1 MLSFKA
7 ELESLMTEQISLQP
21 ASVPPRRGRA
31 NAPQTFY
38 DLNLDELTEYLREH
52 GYPAYRA
59 RQLYHWAY
67 QQLAASYDE
76 MTVLPKALR
85 SELADTLPLTHLEP
99 VRELEAD
106 CGDTLKL
113 LFRTHEGNHIETVL
127 MFYPDRVTVCVSCQ
141 IGCAVGCSFCATGMS
156 GLTRNLTASEMVG
169 QVVAAARRARAFD
182 RQLTN
187 IVMMGMGEPFQN
199 YESTMRMARIL
210 NDPEG
215 MKFGARRIT
224 VSTSGL
230 VPFIDKLADD
240 PLQVKLAVSLHAPN
254 NHLRDTLVPLN
265 RRWPVQD
272 LVDACRRYVEKTGR
286 RVSFEYCLIN
296 DVNDS
301 DTVANQLAT
310 LLRGLLC
317 HVNVIPLNPT
327 PAEPSYERP
336 SEERIERF
344 AKILNDRG
352 IPTSVRYSR
361 GVDIAAAC
369 GQLRVE
375 HEASA
380 N

>member
-1 MLSFKA
+1 MRRTSTIEPRA
-7 ELESLMTEQISLQP
+7 RQGQP
-21 ASVPPRRGRA
+21 VRRG
-31 NAPQTFY
+31 APATFY
-38 DLNLDELTEYLREH
+38 DFSLDELKEFL
-52 GYPAYRA
+52 GDKGQPAYRA
-59 RQLYHWAY
+59 RQVYHWAY
-67 QQLAASYDE
+67 QQLASSYDE

-85 SELADTLPLTHLEP
+85 YGLSESLPLTHLQP
-99 VRELEAD
+99 VRELAAD
-106 CGDTLKL
+106 DGDTLKL
-113 LFRTHEGNHIETVL
+113 LFRAHDGNTLETVL

-156 GLTRNLTASEMVG
+156 GLTRNLTAGEMVA
-169 QVVAAARRARAFD
+169 QVVATARRARDFD

-199 YESTMRMARIL
+199 YAATMRMARIL

-230 VPFIDKLADD
+230 VPFIDKLAAD

-254 NHLRDTLVPLN
+254 DELRDVLVPLN
-265 RRWPVQD
+265 RRWPVNE
-272 LVDACRRYVEKTGR
+272 LIDACRRYVDTTGR
-286 RVSFEYCLIN
+286 RISFEYCLIK

-301 DTVANQLAT
+301 DEVAAELAGR
-310 LLRGLLC
+310 LKGLHC

-336 SEERIERF
+336 SEARIHRF
-344 AKILNDRG
+344 AGILEDSG
-352 IPTSVRYSR
+352 IPATVRYSR

-369 GQLRVE
+369 GQLRAE
-375 HEASA
+375 HEQAASA
-380 N
+380 

>member
-1 MLSFKA
+1 MSENPTSDQEATTPLR
-7 ELESLMTEQISLQP
+7 
-21 ASVPPRRGRA
+21 VRRGT
-31 NAPQTFY
+31 PQTFY
-38 DLNLDELTEYLREH
+38 DLQLDDLTEYLSGLGH
-52 GYPAYRA
+52 PAYRA

-67 QQLAASYDE
+67 HQLASSYDD

-85 SELADTLPLTHLEP
+85 SDLAESLPLTHLEP
-99 VRELEAD
+99 VREVQAD
-106 CGDTLKL
+106 DGETLKL
-113 LFRTHEGNHIETVL
+113 LFRTYDGNHIETVL

-141 IGCAVGCSFCATGMS
+141 IGCAVGCSFCATGMM
-156 GLTRNLTASEMVG
+156 GLTRNLSAGEMVG
-169 QVVAAARRARAFD
+169 QVVAAARRARDFD

-199 YESTMRMARIL
+199 YESTMTMARIL

-230 VPFIDKLADD
+230 VPFVDKLAED
-240 PLQVKLAVSLHAPN
+240 PLQVKLAISLHAPN

-265 RRWPVQD
+265 RRWKVQE
-272 LVDACRRYVEKTGR
+272 LVDACRRYVDKTGR
-286 RVSFEYCLIN
+286 RISFEYCLIK

-301 DTVANQLAT
+301 DEVAHELAR

-336 SEERIERF
+336 SEARIQRF
-344 AKILNDRG
+344 AQIVNDSG

-369 GQLRVE
+369 GQLRIE
-375 HEASA
+375 HENTAA
-380 N
+380 RV

>member
-1 MLSFKA
+1 MTADNPALNQ
-7 ELESLMTEQISLQP
+7 ESTTPLQ
-21 ASVPPRRGRA
+21 VRRGV
-31 NAPQTFY
+31 PQTFY
-38 DLNLDELTEYLREH
+38 DLSLDELSEHIRELGH
-52 GYPAYRA
+52 PAYRA

-67 QQLAASYDE
+67 HQLVDSYDD
-76 MTVLPKALR
+76 MTVLPKKLR
-85 SELADTLPLTHLEP
+85 SELAESLPLTHLEP
-99 VRELEAD
+99 VREIQAD
-106 CGDTLKL
+106 DGETLKL
-113 LFRTHEGNHIETVL
+113 LFRTQDGNHIETVL

-141 IGCAVGCSFCATGMS
+141 IGCAVGCSFCATGMM
-156 GLTRNLTASEMVG
+156 GLTRNLTAGEMVG
-169 QVVAAARRARAFD
+169 QVVAAARRTREFD

-199 YESTMRMARIL
+199 YESTMKMSRIL

-240 PLQVKLAVSLHAPN
+240 PLQVKLAISLHAPN
-254 NHLRDTLVPLN
+254 DHLRDTLVPLN
-265 RRWPVQD
+265 RRWKVQE
-272 LVDACRRYVEKTGR
+272 LIDACRRYVDTTGR
-286 RVSFEYCLIN
+286 RISFEYCLIK

-301 DTVANQLAT
+301 DEVARELAR

-327 PAEPSYERP
+327 PAEPTYERP
-336 SEERIERF
+336 SEERIQRF
-344 AKILNDRG
+344 AQIVNDSG

-375 HEASA
+375 HESTAS
-380 N
+380 

>member
-1 MLSFKA
+1 MSNTL
-7 ELESLMTEQISLQP
+7 TGISTQS
-21 ASVPPRRGRA
+21 ATVRARRGV
-31 NAPQTFY
+31 PQTFY
-38 DLNLDELTEYLREH
+38 DLDLPELTGFVADR

-59 RQLYHWAY
+59 RQMYHWAY
-67 QQLAASYDE
+67 QQLAGSYEE
-76 MTVLPKALR
+76 MSVLPKSLR
-85 SELADTLPLTHLEP
+85 GELPELLPLTHLEL

-106 CGDTLKL
+106 DGETLKL
-113 LFRTHEGNHIETVL
+113 LFRAHDGNTLETVL

-156 GLTRNLTASEMVG
+156 GLTRNLSAGEMVA
-169 QVVAAARRARAFD
+169 QVVAAARRAREFD

-199 YESTMRMARIL
+199 YEATMRMARIL
-210 NDPEG
+210 NHPEG

-230 VPFIDKLADD
+230 VPFIDKLAAD

-254 NHLRDTLVPLN
+254 DDLRNVLVPLN
-265 RRWPVQD
+265 RRWPVSE
-272 LVDACRRYVEKTGR
+272 LIDACRRYVDMTGR
-286 RVSFEYCLIN
+286 RISFEYCLIK

-301 DTVANQLAT
+301 DEVARELVD

-336 SEERIERF
+336 SEARIHRF
-344 AKILNDRG
+344 AEILEERG
-352 IPTSVRYSR
+352 IPATVRYSR

-369 GQLRVE
+369 GQLRAE
-375 HEASA
+375 HEETVAGS
-380 N
+380 